1 MSRALERKKHRQAD
15 RQTVRQ
21 TEKGGIALLPIG
33 CNTKKWWKAKS
44 HGFQLGISRK
54 EGNIVYHKAPNWG

>member
-54 EGNIVYHKAPNWG
+54 

>member
-1 MSRALERKKHRQAD
+1 MLRASGRKKHRQAD

-33 CNTKKWWKAKS
+33 CNTKNGGMLNLMVS
-44 HGFQLGISRK
+44 
-54 EGNIVYHKAPNWG
+54 NWAF